1 MKFLDKKTNEI
12 KDASSI
18 RKSGDRI
25 LIKFQKDGREYSYNL
40 QRIQILKNT
49 DSISSRRKVYKI
61 NKRCS
66 NCRKETIVYTY
77 IVFSDNPAEDVT
89 FPWNKRRLLRNQDVL
104 AHMDNPNFE
113 FYGFCTIGQN
123 EVLDEKFAEAFPQK
137 IKMRYHFTRKV
148 VYFEAQNLC
157 DHCRTPQDKF
167 SIYLYVDNM
176 IKHNQ
181 RIDWFEIDADPS

>member
-40 QRIQILKNT
+40 QRIQILKDT
-49 DSISSRRKVYKI
+49 DSIASRRKVYKI
-61 NKRCS
+61 KKRCDS
-66 NCRKETIVYTY
+66 CGKETIVYTY

-104 AHMDNPNFE
+104 AHLDNPNFE
-113 FYGFCTIGQN
+113 FYGFRSLGQN
-123 EVLDEKFAEAFPQK
+123 ESLDEQFAEAFPQK
-137 IKMRYHFTRKV
+137 
-148 VYFEAQNLC
+148 
-157 DHCRTPQDKF
+157 
-167 SIYLYVDNM
+167 
-176 IKHNQ
+176 
-181 RIDWFEIDADPS
+181 